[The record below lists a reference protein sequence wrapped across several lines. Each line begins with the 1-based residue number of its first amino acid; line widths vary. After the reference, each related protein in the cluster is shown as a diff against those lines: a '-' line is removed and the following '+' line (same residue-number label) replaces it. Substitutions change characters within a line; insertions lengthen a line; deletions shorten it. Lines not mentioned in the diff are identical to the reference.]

1 VGGMRR
7 RDSGPLMGQR
17 IVTGDDTRQRPHCLN
32 TMVRGPRGAVRISG
46 EVMRGM
52 RSRGSADKRAT

>member
-1 VGGMRR
+1 
-7 RDSGPLMGQR
+7 
-17 IVTGDDTRQRPHCLN
+17 
-32 TMVRGPRGAVRISG
+32 MVRGPRSAVRISG